1 MQLAALDLGSNSF
14 HLLVAH
20 VGPAGAITKLASH
33 KEVLK
38 LGRVVQAEGCLPE
51 LEYAAAL
58 DAVAKLT
65 SIARAFRVER
75 LVVAATSALRDAA
88 NGREF
93 CREVQEHFG
102 VSVDLLSGSEEGRV
116 VYSGAR
122 SAYPGLSGRVGVV
135 DIGGGS
141 VEVCLGEG
149 NTCHHVASL
158 PLGFLK
164 VAAKLEGIPS
174 QSDALQSLVLDE
186 TRELRDR
193 LRWQR
198 PDTWLFSGGTARAI
212 GKLVVSGPAG
222 ISHGAVRR
230 VADELAQASPER
242 LKALGIDAKRVD
254 GIGSGALVL
263 AALVDA
269 FGVNSL
275 RVSAG
280 GLREGLLL
288 RELGRLHQA
297 PESRERRREW
307 ASVG

>member
-38 LGRVVQAEGCLPE
+38 LGRVVQATGCLPE
-51 LEYAAAL
+51 PEYAAAL

-93 CREVQEHFG
+93 CGEVERRFG
-102 VSVDLLSGSEEGRV
+102 VSVDLLSGAEEGRV
-116 VYSGAR
+116 VYGGAR
-122 SAYPGLSGRVGVV
+122 SSFPGLGGRVGVV

-149 NTCHHVASL
+149 NNCHHVASL

-164 VAAKLEGIPS
+164 VATKLEGASS
-174 QSDALQSLVLDE
+174 QADALRSLVHQE
-186 TRELRDR
+186 TQELRER

-198 PDTWLFSGGTARAI
+198 PETWLFSGGTARAI

-222 ISHGAVRR
+222 ISHGAIRR
-230 VADELAQASPER
+230 VAAELAQASPER
-242 LKALGIDAKRVD
+242 LRALGVDAKRTD
-254 GIGSGALVL
+254 GIAAGALVL
-263 AALVDA
+263 EALVES
-269 FGVNSL
+269 FSVNSL

-288 RELGRLHQA
+288 RELGRLKQA
-297 PESRERRREW
+297 PETREARLEC
-307 ASVG
+307 ASLG